1 MLKQWWRDERGTA
14 ASEYILLL
22 GVLAGGVA
30 FAAYA
35 YGKSVEAALENR
47 GTQLLADPSGDGSP
61 PAAPTPGN
69 GKGNGNPN
77 PGTPPSSAPGQ
88 NPGPGNGNSN
98 GNQTPGKPS

>member
-1 MLKQWWRDERGTA
+1 MLKQWWRDERGAA

-47 GTQLLADPSGDGSP
+47 GTQLLTDPSGDGSP
-61 PAAPTPGN
+61 PAAPTP

-98 GNQTPGKPS
+98 GNQTPGKPSQ